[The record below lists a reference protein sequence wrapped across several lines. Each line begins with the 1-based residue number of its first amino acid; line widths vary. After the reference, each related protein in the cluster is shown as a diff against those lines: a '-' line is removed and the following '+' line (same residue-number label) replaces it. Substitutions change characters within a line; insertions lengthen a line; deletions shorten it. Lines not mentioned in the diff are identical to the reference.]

1 MTTTC
6 PICKSELKFK
16 AEIKDYAVSKESFQ
30 IFECTSC
37 QLLSTNVDH
46 TKDLT
51 RYYESSEYHS
61 HVQTGQSL
69 ISKLY
74 RIAKKITLSTKR
86 NLVTQNTRAHNSIL
100 DIGCGTG
107 DFLHTMQKNHWQI
120 AGMEPSDKARKQAES
135 KLSCPVA
142 KDLSEIT
149 GRYNTITLWHVLE
162 HIPDLPETI
171 AKIKQLLEDDGTLI
185 IAVPN
190 HKSYDATFYKSWWA
204 GYDVPRHIWHFSA
217 TSITNLT
224 KEKGLKIN
232 QIKPMYFDS
241 YYVSLLSERYKQNKL
256 TFPGLIRALII
267 GSISNLLALFTGN
280 YSSLIYFIKK

>member
-30 IFECTSC
+30 IFECISC

-51 RYYESSEYHS
+51 RYYESPEYHS
-61 HVQTGQSL
+61 HVQTGRSL

-107 DFLHTMQKNHWQI
+107 DFLYTMQKNHWQI
-120 AGMEPSDKARKQAES
+120 AGMEPSDKARKQAEN

-149 GRYNTITLWHVLE
+149 GSYNTITLWHVLE
-162 HIPDLPETI
+162 
-171 AKIKQLLEDDGTLI
+171 GTLRL
-185 IAVPN
+185 P
-190 HKSYDATFYKSWWA
+190 
-204 GYDVPRHIWHFSA
+204 
-217 TSITNLT
+217 SIPG
-224 KEKGLKIN
+224 GLK
-232 QIKPMYFDS
+232 S
-241 YYVSLLSERYKQNKL
+241 
-256 TFPGLIRALII
+256 II
-267 GSISNLLALFTGN
+267 TPFGWRGPRKTRC
-280 YSSLIYFIKK
+280 